1 MGEVMSTDRPKEEQE
16 RRDAAT
22 LYATAIELEKRGD
35 YHEARRY
42 YEKSLR
48 LYEDPA
54 VREAYL
60 KLLATI
66 GPK

>member
-1 MGEVMSTDRPKEEQE
+1 MGEDRSNNEQN
-16 RRDAAT
+16 RREAAA
-22 LYATAIELEKRGD
+22 LYATAIELQKRGD

>member
-1 MGEVMSTDRPKEEQE
+1 MGEDRSNNEQN
-16 RRDAAT
+16 RREAAA
-22 LYATAIELEKRGD
+22 LYATAIELQKRGD
-35 YHEARRY
+35 YHAARRY